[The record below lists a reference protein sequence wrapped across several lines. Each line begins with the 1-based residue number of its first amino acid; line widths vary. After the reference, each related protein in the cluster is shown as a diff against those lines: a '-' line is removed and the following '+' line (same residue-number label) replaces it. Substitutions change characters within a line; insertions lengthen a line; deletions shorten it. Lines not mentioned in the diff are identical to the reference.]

1 MQKTANKEID
11 KLLGGDEDGVSD
23 GEGGKKKKEKKP
35 NLPRLLKN
43 RLNKLID
50 VKDEE

>member
-11 KLLGGDEDGVSD
+11 KLLGVVEGESD
-23 GEGGKKKKEKKP
+23 GEWGRKKKEKKP

-50 VKDEE
+50 VKDER